1 MPCVCVHTRLRT
13 HNTGHRP
20 IRGKTS
26 GMFLKAPDT
35 VFLVLRVRR
44 ISAFRRTAVWGIF
57 YANYFSGLLFR
68 RAVRTEMFSAA
79 RDFVKPFHAGVP
91 AHAAVVHAG
100 RASVRPGPGRFI
112 LRRGCTKR
120 DHRISMVSFLVE
132 NTRVELVTSCMPC
145 KRSSQLS

>member
-26 GMFLKAPDT
+26 EMFLKAPDT

-91 AHAAVVHAG
+91 AHAAVVHDG
-100 RASVRPGPGRFI
+100 RASVRPVPDDLFSAGAVRKETIEFRWSLFWWRIPG
-112 LRRGCTKR
+112 
-120 DHRISMVSFLVE
+120 S
-132 NTRVELVTSCMPC
+132 NW
-145 KRSSQLS
+145 